1 MSQIKRFGKYIIW
14 IMLFWILSDILIYAG
29 INSTYKDMENKGDN
43 IPGIE
48 VVQMQSTKVNGRIK
62 LKLKNP
68 EFSGKYLKIDL
79 YSDIGNRL
87 GTQYINIG
95 QIKENQVKD
104 IETYFKMTDI
114 KSYEISITEEAR
126 ETTVGFDNEEM
137 SKFAVLTLLAYM
149 VFF

>member
-114 KSYEISITEEAR
+114 KSYEISITEEAG